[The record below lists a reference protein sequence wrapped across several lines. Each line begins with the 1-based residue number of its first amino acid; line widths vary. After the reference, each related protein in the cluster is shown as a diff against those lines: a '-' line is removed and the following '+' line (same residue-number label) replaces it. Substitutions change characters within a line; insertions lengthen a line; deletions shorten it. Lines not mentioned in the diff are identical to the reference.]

1 MGKSLTPPMASRSR
15 SSSDASFDD
24 AYFEDYFSKTYVPL
38 SSLPTPP
45 PSSHSNQGSRQQSPE
60 DFLPVG
66 EVLDPDLLGPA
77 THLTNLIPSSTS
89 LTSSQVPLVHAMLT
103 RAHLPLEIIA
113 FAVCILDSLNSRFA
127 LSWRQGCPLVTPHPP
142 IRFGLDPNEEKDQ
155 EQHIDSIHPEL
166 IILSALVLAVK
177 FLDDGHQATREYAS
191 DWGLGMWPCNQI
203 NFTQRSILENL
214 GYRLLSLWDENIISE
229 ALEDMERCGRQA
241 SPSIRSNEDWDTDTC
256 FGSFGYS
263 GNGRDRT
270 MSDGKAVLGVGDQ
283 VTPVETPVAENS
295 RGTKDIAMETRAAFQ
310 DDTMMDEFQLPSP
323 ISDDAGDQFIAVE
336 DPMVGRMIF

>member
-1 MGKSLTPPMASRSR
+1 MTPPMASRSR

-38 SSLPTPP
+38 SNLPTPP
-45 PSSHSNQGSRQQSPE
+45 PSSHSNQASRQQSPD

-89 LTSSQVPLVHAMLT
+89 LTSPQVPLVHAMLT

-127 LSWRQGCPLVTPHPP
+127 LSWRQGCPLITPHPP
-142 IRFGLDPNEEKDQ
+142 TRFGVGQSEERDQ

-177 FLDDGHQATREYAS
+177 FLDDGHRFTREYAS
-191 DWGLGMWPCNQI
+191 DWGLGMWTCNQI

-214 GYRLLSLWDENIISE
+214 GYRLLSLWNENIISE
-229 ALEDMERCGRQA
+229 ALEDMERCGRQV

-270 MSDGKAVLGVGDQ
+270 MSDGEAVLGTGDQ
-283 VTPVETPVAENS
+283 VSPAAAPMAENS
-295 RGTKDIAMETRAAFQ
+295 LGTKDIVIETTVAFEG
-310 DDTMMDEFQLPSP
+310 DTLMHEFQLPSL
-323 ISDDAGDQFIAVE
+323 IGGGLE
-336 DPMVGRMIF
+336 DPFPAFDDSVGRMVF